1 MIKKSDLKIVSSD
14 CVLLNRRP
22 ADFIFDGKE
31 DATMVANILFGRMQE
46 LGGVGLSANQVGLNI
61 RMFVMGTE
69 EVRMNVFNPE
79 IIEFS
84 LEEEHMNEGCLSYPG
99 LTLGVKRPS
108 NIKVKFQNDKGEW
121 CELHLGGMTAR
132 IFQHEYDHMEG
143 KSFLDHVSPMKLE
156 YYKKKLKNKKQKLV
170 KKYSQKVL
178 RNIANDLDK

>member
-1 MIKKSDLKIVSSD
+1 MIKKSDLKIASAND
-14 CVLLNRRP
+14 KILNKRP
-22 ADFIFDGKE
+22 TDFKFSGED
-31 DATMVANILFGRMQE
+31 DATAIANILFSRMQE
-46 LGGVGLSANQVGLNI
+46 LGGVGLSANQVGLDM
-61 RMFVMGTE
+61 RVFVMGTE

-79 IIEFS
+79 IVEFS

-121 CELHLGGMTAR
+121 CELQLGGITAR

-156 YYKKKLKNKKQKLV
+156 YYKKKLKNKKQKIV

-178 RNIANDLDK
+178 RNISNDLDK